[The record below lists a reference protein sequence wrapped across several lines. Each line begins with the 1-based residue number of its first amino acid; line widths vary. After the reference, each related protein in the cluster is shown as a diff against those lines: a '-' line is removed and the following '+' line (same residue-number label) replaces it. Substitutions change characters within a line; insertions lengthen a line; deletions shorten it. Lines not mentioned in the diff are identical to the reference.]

1 MKKQTHEH
9 MRAIGRAGGKKTA
22 ERAGHMASI
31 AVKGGA
37 STRAKYGPEYY
48 AELGRK
54 SAAARA
60 ARSAGNDASPEGIA
74 RVGTI
79 ETPGV
84 ETRAELTTTPAAH
97 TRAETAA
104 SPKVIARAVEQT
116 SPTVIARAE
125 TEAKPE
131 ATTRAESTA
140 PTVT

>member
-60 ARSAGNDASPEGIA
+60 ARAVTAASPEET
-74 RVGTI
+74 GTI
-79 ETPGV
+79 ATPGV
-84 ETRAELTTTPAAH
+84 ETRAELITTPAAH
-97 TRAETAA
+97 TRAEAAA
-104 SPKVIARAVEQT
+104 SPEVIARAVEQT

-140 PTVT
+140 PTVA

>member
-1 MKKQTHEH
+1 MKRQTHEH

-48 AELGRK
+48 VELGRK

-60 ARSAGNDASPEGIA
+60 ARSAGNEASPEKS
-74 RVGTI
+74 
-79 ETPGV
+79 
-84 ETRAELTTTPAAH
+84 TRAAPSTSPVLPTRADTPASPAPT
-97 TRAETAA
+97 TRAA
-104 SPKVIARAVEQT
+104 KRT
-116 SPTVIARAE
+116 SPNVNARAE

-131 ATTRAESTA
+131 ATTRADPRA
-140 PTVT
+140 PPGP